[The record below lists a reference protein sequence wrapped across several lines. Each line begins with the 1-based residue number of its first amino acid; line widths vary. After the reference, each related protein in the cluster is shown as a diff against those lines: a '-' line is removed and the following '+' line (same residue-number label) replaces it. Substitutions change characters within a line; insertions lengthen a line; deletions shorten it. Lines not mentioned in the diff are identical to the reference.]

1 MKSIIVKEDSGLAW
15 IRLLLVF
22 ILCALGFIG
31 MWSVVMILP
40 SIETEFQISRSSVTV
55 PYVLTMFGFGI
66 GNIIVGKF
74 SDKYGIKKPIVF
86 GFTILIALYF
96 VSVLSPNFYI
106 LSIIQFGLGFS
117 SAVFFGPMM
126 NDISYFFKKN
136 RGLAVSIIAS
146 AQHFAGAMWPFFLT
160 FLLSEQKWREAHTLI
175 AFVCITTVPIL
186 CFIIFKINYDKKS
199 LTNNFDK
206 LKNKVRIPFS
216 NNSLQRLL
224 MIASVGC
231 CVGMSTP
238 QVHIIPLCIDQGLSI
253 ITGGKILS
261 IMLFCAVLSRIMF
274 GYISDIIG
282 PLKTLLIG
290 STLQMI
296 TLILF
301 IPFNSLTG
309 LYIVSILFGL
319 SQGGIVP
326 SYALIV
332 KKYLPNK
339 DAAERIG
346 LIIFFT
352 IIGMSIGGWM
362 SGKIYDYTNSYSLGF
377 LNSILWNLLNVII
390 IFYLFVSFKKSKI
403 SI

>member
-1 MKSIIVKEDSGLAW
+1 MKSIIVREDSGLAW
-15 IRLLLVF
+15 IRLSLVF

-40 SIETEFQISRSSVTV
+40 SIESEFQITRSSVTI
-55 PYVLTMFGFGI
+55 PYVVTMFGFGI
-66 GNIIVGKF
+66 GNIIIGKF
-74 SDKYGIKKPIVF
+74 SDRYGIQKPVIF
-86 GFTILIALYF
+86 GFIILISLYF
-96 VSVLSPNFYI
+96 ISALSKNFYI

-126 NDISYFFKKN
+126 NDISYFFNRN
-136 RGLAVSIIAS
+136 RGLAVSITAS

-160 FLLSEQKWREAHTLI
+160 FLLSEQKWREAHLLI
-175 AFVCITTVPIL
+175 AFVCIIFVPIL
-186 CFIIFKINYDKKS
+186 CFVIFRINYDKKFFVNK
-199 LTNNFDK
+199 LDK
-206 LKNKVRIPFS
+206 LNKKVQIPFS
-216 NNSLQRLL
+216 NNGFQKLL
-224 MIASVGC
+224 MIASIGC

-238 QVHIIPLCIDQGLSI
+238 QVHIIPLCLDQGLTI

-261 IMLFCAVLSRIMF
+261 IMLFCAVLSRIIF

-301 IPFNSLTG
+301 IPFNTLTG
-309 LYIVSILFGL
+309 LYVVSILFGL

-332 KKYLPNK
+332 RKYLPNK

-362 SGKIYDYTNSYSLGF
+362 SGKIYDYTYSYTLGF
-377 LNSILWNLLNVII
+377 LNSIIWNLFNVMII
-390 IFYLFVSFKKSKI
+390 IYIFINFKKSKV

>member
-1 MKSIIVKEDSGLAW
+1 
-15 IRLLLVF
+15 
-22 ILCALGFIG
+22 
-31 MWSVVMILP
+31 
-40 SIETEFQISRSSVTV
+40 
-55 PYVLTMFGFGI
+55 
-66 GNIIVGKF
+66 
-74 SDKYGIKKPIVF
+74 
-86 GFTILIALYF
+86 
-96 VSVLSPNFYI
+96 
-106 LSIIQFGLGFS
+106 
-117 SAVFFGPMM
+117 
-126 NDISYFFKKN
+126 
-136 RGLAVSIIAS
+136 
-146 AQHFAGAMWPFFLT
+146 MWPFFLT
-160 FLLSEQKWREAHTLI
+160 FLLSEQKWRDAHILI
-175 AFVCITTVPIL
+175 AFVCATTVPIL
-186 CFIIFKINYDKKS
+186 CFVVFKINYDKQS

-206 LKNKVRIPFS
+206 LKNKIRIPFS
-216 NNSLQRLL
+216 DNSFQRLL
-224 MIASVGC
+224 MIASIGC

-290 STLQMI
+290 STLQMM

-301 IPFNSLTG
+301 IPFNNLTG
-309 LYIVSILFGL
+309 LYVVSILFGL

-377 LNSILWNLLNVII
+377 LNSILWNLVNVMI
-390 IFYLFVSFKKSKI
+390 IFYLFVSFKRSKV

>member
-1 MKSIIVKEDSGLAW
+1 MAI
-15 IRLLLVF
+15 
-22 ILCALGFIG
+22 
-31 MWSVVMILP
+31 
-40 SIETEFQISRSSVTV
+40 
-55 PYVLTMFGFGI
+55 
-66 GNIIVGKF
+66 
-74 SDKYGIKKPIVF
+74 
-86 GFTILIALYF
+86 
-96 VSVLSPNFYI
+96 
-106 LSIIQFGLGFS
+106 
-117 SAVFFGPMM
+117 
-126 NDISYFFKKN
+126 
-136 RGLAVSIIAS
+136 
-146 AQHFAGAMWPFFLT
+146 FLT
-160 FLLSEQKWREAHTLI
+160 FLLSEQKWREAHIFIALI
-175 AFVCITTVPIL
+175 CTIAVPIL
-186 CFIIFKINYDKKS
+186 CFIIFKINYDKK
-199 LTNNFDK
+199 LLINNLDK
-206 LKNKVRIPFS
+206 FKKNVRIPFS
-216 NNSLQRLL
+216 DNRFQKLL
-224 MIASVGC
+224 MIASIGC

-238 QVHIIPLCIDQGLSI
+238 QVHIIPLCLDQGFSI

-261 IMLFCAVLSRIMF
+261 IMLFCAVLSRIIF
-274 GYISDIIG
+274 GYVSDIIG

-301 IPFNSLTG
+301 IPFNNLTG

-362 SGKIYDYTNSYSLGF
+362 SGKIYDYTNSYTLGF
-377 LNSILWNLLNVII
+377 LNSIVWNLLNVMII
-390 IFYLFVSFKKSKI
+390 SYLFVSFKRSKV

>member
-1 MKSIIVKEDSGLAW
+1 
-15 IRLLLVF
+15 
-22 ILCALGFIG
+22 
-31 MWSVVMILP
+31 MILP
-40 SIETEFQISRSSVTV
+40 SIESEFQITRSSVTI

-74 SDKYGIKKPIVF
+74 SDKYGIKKPIIF
-86 GFTILIALYF
+86 GFIILIALYF
-96 VSVLSPNFYI
+96 ISVLSPNFYV
-106 LSIIQFGLGFS
+106 LSVIQFGLGFS

-126 NDISYFFKKN
+126 NDISYFFKKK
-136 RGLAVSIIAS
+136 RGLAVSITAS
-146 AQHFAGAMWPFFLT
+146 AQHFAGAIWPFFLT
-160 FLLSEQKWREAHTLI
+160 FLLSEQKWREAHIFIALI
-175 AFVCITTVPIL
+175 CTIAVPIL
-186 CFIIFKINYDKKS
+186 CFIIFNINYDKK
-199 LTNNFDK
+199 LLINNLDK
-206 LKNKVRIPFS
+206 FKKNVRIPFS
-216 NNSLQRLL
+216 DNRFQKLL
-224 MIASVGC
+224 MIASIGC

-238 QVHIIPLCIDQGLSI
+238 QVHIIPLCLDQGFSI

-261 IMLFCAVLSRIMF
+261 IMLFCAVLSRIIF
-274 GYISDIIG
+274 GYVSDIIG

-301 IPFNSLTG
+301 IPFNNLTG

-332 KKYLPNK
+332 KKYLPSK

-362 SGKIYDYTNSYSLGF
+362 SGKIYDFTDSYTLGF
-377 LNSILWNLLNVII
+377 LNSIIWNLINVMI
-390 IFYLFVSFKKSKI
+390 IFYIFINFKRSKTTI
-403 SI
+403 

>member
-1 MKSIIVKEDSGLAW
+1 
-15 IRLLLVF
+15 
-22 ILCALGFIG
+22 
-31 MWSVVMILP
+31 
-40 SIETEFQISRSSVTV
+40 
-55 PYVLTMFGFGI
+55 
-66 GNIIVGKF
+66 
-74 SDKYGIKKPIVF
+74 
-86 GFTILIALYF
+86 
-96 VSVLSPNFYI
+96 
-106 LSIIQFGLGFS
+106 
-117 SAVFFGPMM
+117 M
-126 NDISYFFKKN
+126 NDISYFFNRN
-136 RGLAVSIIAS
+136 RGLAVSITAS

-160 FLLSEQKWREAHTLI
+160 FLLSEQKWREAHLLI
-175 AFVCITTVPIL
+175 AFVCIIFVPIL
-186 CFIIFKINYDKKS
+186 CFVIFRINYDKK
-199 LTNNFDK
+199 LLVNNLDK
-206 LKNKVRIPFS
+206 LNKKLQIPFS
-216 NNSLQRLL
+216 NNGFQRLL
-224 MIASVGC
+224 MIASIGC

-238 QVHIIPLCIDQGLSI
+238 QVHIIPLCLDQGLTI

-261 IMLFCAVLSRIMF
+261 IMLFCAVLSRIIF

-301 IPFNSLTG
+301 IPFNTLTG
-309 LYIVSILFGL
+309 LYVVSILFGL

-332 KKYLPNK
+332 RKYLPNK

-362 SGKIYDYTNSYSLGF
+362 SGKIYDYTNSYTLGF
-377 LNSILWNLLNVII
+377 LNSIIWNLFNVMIVI
-390 IFYLFVSFKKSKI
+390 YIFINFKKSKV

>member
-40 SIETEFQISRSSVTV
+40 SIETEFQISRSSVTI

-74 SDKYGIKKPIVF
+74 SDKYGIKKPIIF

-136 RGLAVSIIAS
+136 RGLAVSITAS
-146 AQHFAGAMWPFFLT
+146 AQHFAGAIWPFFLT

-186 CFIIFKINYDKKS
+186 CFVIFKINYNKKS
-199 LTNNFDK
+199 FINNFDK
-206 LKNKVRIPFS
+206 LKNKAIKK
-216 NNSLQRLL
+216 RL
-224 MIASVGC
+224 
-231 CVGMSTP
+231 
-238 QVHIIPLCIDQGLSI
+238 
-253 ITGGKILS
+253 
-261 IMLFCAVLSRIMF
+261 
-274 GYISDIIG
+274 
-282 PLKTLLIG
+282 
-290 STLQMI
+290 
-296 TLILF
+296 
-301 IPFNSLTG
+301 
-309 LYIVSILFGL
+309 
-319 SQGGIVP
+319 
-326 SYALIV
+326 
-332 KKYLPNK
+332 
-339 DAAERIG
+339 
-346 LIIFFT
+346 
-352 IIGMSIGGWM
+352 
-362 SGKIYDYTNSYSLGF
+362 
-377 LNSILWNLLNVII
+377 
-390 IFYLFVSFKKSKI
+390 
-403 SI
+403 